1 MNMAQGATARSVG
14 QRLRRRVIL
23 AARRSGLRRA
33 TAMKF
38 LDALPIFLAGLAF
51 FFMGL
56 DAIKSSLQGLA
67 SRSMR
72 RRAARATASPLRA
85 GLLGIGFG
93 AVTQSATAVSF
104 VVASLVAT
112 RVLAL
117 RRGLSIV
124 AWANPGTAA
133 LAFLAAVDL
142 RLATMWVLGL
152 VGLSLRNR
160 AAAPIRPALSALF
173 GVGCMLFGLSQLKD
187 AATPAQD
194 AAWFETLSSVL
205 NSSFVL
211 AFLIGAVLR
220 TVIQSSSGI
229 AVILITLCGA
239 ELLTPDHALMTIHGT
254 SVGIALS
261 IMLLGRGA
269 RGEALRIG
277 YFQALVNVVAG
288 LTMAA
293 AMLVT
298 NLLSLPD
305 TIDILGALG
314 LGLKS
319 TLALGFLVQML
330 VCPLAGA
337 LLGRHALSLLERLA
351 PESEAVSLAKPAYLS
366 ESAAES
372 AEAAL
377 GLVAAEQHRML
388 AAMPGLLAPLEAN
401 GAAQTQ
407 GALRDAQT
415 LAESLASLHGEVTGF
430 LVEVLERANE
440 PATAHAYL
448 HAGDRQQALGEIAA
462 DLSRLVREIAAM
474 PEGSTARMLG
484 GLIGESTEG
493 TLREAIA
500 ISAGADA
507 DRAQLDSMLDDRRN
521 QMEPIRRIASQADF
535 GTAREQASIQ
545 YASTLFERL
554 AYLLRRATRP
564 LDDLDGDREGDR
576 EEDGSSTNQDA
587 ADRDTT
593 NRDDEIRDDEV
604 RIAEDRGDFNPSDR

>member
-1 MNMAQGATARSVG
+1 
-14 QRLRRRVIL
+14 
-23 AARRSGLRRA
+23 
-33 TAMKF
+33 MKF

-56 DAIKSSLQGLA
+56 DSIKSSLQGLA

-117 RRGLSIV
+117 RRGLGIV

-133 LAFLAAVDL
+133 LAFLAAIDL
-142 RLATMWVLGL
+142 RIATMWILGL
-152 VGLSLRNR
+152 VGLTLRNR
-160 AAAPIRPALSALF
+160 ASAGIRPALTALF
-173 GVGCMLFGLSQLKD
+173 GVGCMLFGLTQLKD

-194 AAWFETLSSVL
+194 AAWFATLSGVL

-254 SVGIALS
+254 SIGIALS

-269 RGEALRIG
+269 HGEALRIG
-277 YFQALVNVVAG
+277 YYQALVNIVAG
-288 LTMAA
+288 LVMAA
-293 AMLVT
+293 FMLGA
-298 NLLSLPD
+298 NMLSLPD
-305 TIDILGALG
+305 TFDLLGSLG

-330 VCPLAGA
+330 FCPLAGA
-337 LLGRHALSLLERLA
+337 LLGRHALPLLERLA
-351 PESEAVSLAKPAYLS
+351 PESEAVSLAKPRYLS

-377 GLVAAEQHRML
+377 GLVSAEQHRML
-388 AAMPGLLAPLEAN
+388 AAMPGLLAPLQ
-401 GAAQTQ
+401 AQGPAELQ
-407 GALRDAQT
+407 AALRESQT
-415 LAESLASLHGEVTGF
+415 LGESLASLHGEVTGF

-440 PATAHAYL
+440 PSTAHAYL
-448 HAGDRQQALGEIAA
+448 HAGDRQQALGEIAT
-462 DLSRLVREIAAM
+462 DLARLVREVATM

-484 GLIGESTEG
+484 GLIGESTED

-500 ISAGADA
+500 TSAEPHA
-507 DRAQLDSMLDDRRN
+507 DRENLDSMLDDRRN

-545 YASTLFERL
+545 YATTIFERL

-564 LDDLDGDREGDR
+564 LDDFDGDLDDDLDDDLDGDLGGDL
-576 EEDGSSTNQDA
+576 GSDSGPAESGDKTTVGRATTA
-587 ADRDTT
+587 A
-593 NRDDEIRDDEV
+593 
-604 RIAEDRGDFNPSDR
+604 AE